1 MRHGHNLDM
10 QRVNDEV
17 VVVCK
22 CGKWQVLLPATP
34 DVDLVTLVAQAVN
47 QHEKH
52 LDSLNRRYQD
62 GPQRPSTATTPPR
75 RSSSPAA

>member
-1 MRHGHNLDM
+1 LRHENNLDM

-22 CGKWQVLLPATP
+22 CGKWQAHLPATP

-52 LDSLNRRYQD
+52 LDSLNRRYQH
-62 GPQRPSTATTPPR
+62 GPQPSTTAT
-75 RSSSPAA
+75 SSTTS